1 MKLQGKDVLEYH
13 DKYGE
18 KPPEDDGW
26 DMSKVTPEQ
35 ERRIRLFV
43 KAAEYIRK
51 KAKED
56 KTYKE
61 DEKMMRKRTVNYL
74 KQVGLI
80 EDEDDLEALAT
91 KNRIENCDYDVD
103 AFEKVS
109 EIESTKAEL
118 DRAKETLVR

>member
-1 MKLQGKDVLEYH
+1 MRLQGKDVLEYH

-43 KAAEYIRK
+43 KAAEYIKK

-74 KQVGLI
+74 K
-80 EDEDDLEALAT
+80 
-91 KNRIENCDYDVD
+91 
-103 AFEKVS
+103 
-109 EIESTKAEL
+109 
-118 DRAKETLVR
+118 